1 MKKAFF
7 PQKKKALLWGGLALA
22 CLLLFLLLRGLDNA
36 PSLTLDQTLREAE
49 RQNCTAQTTVLDTKT
64 LDNTTFFLT
73 GNQDV
78 LMIVPFY
85 RNPLV
90 RLKEASHANFCFDL
104 GAVPFDPAQRAGS
117 LCGFSMDLEDE
128 GHDRFFACLLGTT
141 QLPEA
146 ATVKATAAL
155 SFVGNTAEDETP
167 STLWTLWTGTAP
179 VKQSP
184 YGYGFFWLWTELPP
198 TGVNH
203 YYVYTLTLFDQ
214 VGNQLAALGPR
225 GFSSA
230 IRGYHTIY

>member
-1 MKKAFF
+1 MKKASF

-22 CLLLFLLLRGLDNA
+22 CLLLFLLLWGLDNA
-36 PSLTLDQTLREAE
+36 PSLTLEQTLREAE
-49 RQNCTAQTTVLDTKT
+49 RQNCTAQTTVLGTKT
-64 LDNTTFFLT
+64 VDNTTFSLT

-78 LMIVPFY
+78 LMIVPFS

-90 RLKEASHANFCFDL
+90 RLKEAASFCFDL
-104 GAVPFDPAQRAGS
+104 GAVPFDPAQQAGS
-117 LCGFSMDLEDE
+117 LCGFSMDLKDE
-128 GHDRFFACLLGTT
+128 GHDRLFACLLGTT

-155 SFVGNTAEDETP
+155 SFVGNTAEDETLP
-167 STLWTLWTGTAP
+167 SLWTGTTQ
-179 VKQSP
+179 VLQSP

-198 TGVNH
+198 TGVNNH
-203 YYVYTLTLFDQ
+203 YVYTLTLFDQ
-214 VGNQLAALGPR
+214 AGNQLDALGPR

>member
-1 MKKAFF
+1 MKKASF

-22 CLLLFLLLRGLDNA
+22 CLLLFLLLWGLDNA
-36 PSLTLDQTLREAE
+36 PSLTLEQTLREAE

-64 LDNTTFFLT
+64 VDNTTFSLT

-78 LMIVPFY
+78 LMIVPFS

-90 RLKEASHANFCFDL
+90 RLKEAASFCFDL

-128 GHDRFFACLLGTT
+128 GHDRLFVCLLGTT

-155 SFVGNTAEDETP
+155 SFVGNTAEDETLP
-167 STLWTLWTGTAP
+167 SLWTGTTQ
-179 VKQSP
+179 VLQSP
-184 YGYGFFWLWTELPP
+184 YGYGFFWLWTELPL

-203 YYVYTLTLFDQ
+203 YYIYTLTLFDQ
-214 VGNQLAALGPR
+214 AGNQLDALGPR

>member
-1 MKKAFF
+1 MKKASF

-36 PSLTLDQTLREAE
+36 PSLTLEQTLREAE

-64 LDNTTFFLT
+64 VDNTTFSLT

-90 RLKEASHANFCFDL
+90 RLKEASHVSFCFDL

-128 GHDRFFACLLGTT
+128 GHDRLFACLLGTT

-155 SFVGNTAEDETP
+155 SFVGNIAEDETLP
-167 STLWTLWTGTAP
+167 SLWTGTTQ
-179 VKQSP
+179 VLQSP
-184 YGYGFFWLWTELPP
+184 YGYGFFWPWTELPL
-198 TGVNH
+198 TSVNH
-203 YYVYTLTLFDQ
+203 YYIYTLTLFDQ
-214 VGNQLAALGPR
+214 AGNQLTALVPR

>member
-1 MKKAFF
+1 MKKASF

-36 PSLTLDQTLREAE
+36 PSLTLEQTLREAE

-64 LDNTTFFLT
+64 LDNTTFSLT

-78 LMIVPFY
+78 LMLVPFY

-90 RLKEASHANFCFDL
+90 RLREASHTSFCFDL
-104 GAVPFDPAQRAGS
+104 GASPFDPAQGAGS

-128 GHDRFFACLLGTT
+128 GHDRLFACLLGAT

-155 SFVGNTAEDETP
+155 SFVGNTAEDETLP
-167 STLWTLWTGTAP
+167 TLWTGTAP

-198 TGVNH
+198 TGANN

-214 VGNQLAALGPR
+214 AGNQLAALGPR

>member
-1 MKKAFF
+1 MKKASF

-22 CLLLFLLLRGLDNA
+22 FLLLFLLLWGLDNA
-36 PSLTLDQTLREAE
+36 PSLTLEQTLREAE
-49 RQNCTAQTTVLDTKT
+49 RQNCTGQTTVLDTKT
-64 LDNTTFFLT
+64 VDNTTFSLT

-78 LMIVPFY
+78 LMIVPFS

-90 RLKEASHANFCFDL
+90 RLKEASHASFCFDL

-128 GHDRFFACLLGTT
+128 GHDRLFACLLGTT

-155 SFVGNTAEDETP
+155 SFVGNTAEDETLP
-167 STLWTLWTGTAP
+167 SLWTGTTH
-179 VKQSP
+179 VLQSP

-198 TGVNH
+198 TGANN

-214 VGNQLAALGPR
+214 AGDQLTALGPR